1 MRKMPVKL
9 RSQASGVDVQR
20 ALAPKDDT
28 AGRAALPLR
37 RQRAFLPQ
45 RQDPELQL
53 LQTRLVPGKRKQPQ
67 PGINPQPGAELM
79 PLSIAPPEFA
89 TLHAVARQRLPIPA
103 QLAGTGAERLLSRV
117 QQAAVQFIPSLPA
130 SAAGRRQAQ
139 KRKYPQYQ
147 ANRPPGF
154 VWNTDSQ
161 RAENGSRKKQQTDS
175 RKEMYFHRFGGYMP
189 REASLPATP

>member
-1 MRKMPVKL
+1 MRKMAVKL
-9 RSQASGVDVQR
+9 LSQASGVDVQR
-20 ALAPKDDT
+20 AIAPEDDT
-28 AGRAALPLR
+28 AGGTSLPLR
-37 RQRAFLPQ
+37 RQLAFLPL

-53 LQTRLVPGKRKQPQ
+53 FQARRVPGERKQPQ
-67 PGINPQPGAELM
+67 PGINPQPGAELTL
-79 PLSIAPPEFA
+79 LSIAPPKFA
-89 TLHAVARQRLPIPA
+89 SLHAVPRQSLPLPA
-103 QLAGTGAERLLSRV
+103 QLAGTGGQRQLTGAQKL
-117 QQAAVQFIPSLPA
+117 AVQFIAAFPA
-130 SAAGRRQAQ
+130 SAAGRSQAQ
-139 KRKYPQYQ
+139 QPQHPQNQ